1 MNPQQGAD
9 LSALRQ
15 VMSQQGMNTGILDQ
29 QTSGAPGANLANVPP
44 QIPSQGGAPVFAQQA
59 PGMAQ
64 QPAPQGQGLPIGNP
78 EAEIILKAL
87 TTRLGTHNE
96 IDKAKAG
103 IA

>member
-29 QTSGAPGANLANVPP
+29 QTSGAPGANPSNIPP
-44 QIPSQGGAPVFAQQA
+44 QVQPQGAPQFAMQA

-64 QPAPQGQGLPIGNP
+64 QAAPQGQGLPVGNP

-87 TTRLGTHNE
+87 TTRLATHNKL
-96 IDKAKAG
+96 DLAKVG
-103 IA
+103 Q